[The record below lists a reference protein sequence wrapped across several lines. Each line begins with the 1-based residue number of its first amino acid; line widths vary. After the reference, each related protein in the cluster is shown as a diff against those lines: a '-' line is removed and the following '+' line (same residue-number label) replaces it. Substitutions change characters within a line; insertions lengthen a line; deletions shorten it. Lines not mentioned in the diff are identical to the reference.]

1 MNTVATL
8 LNLAC
13 GRPALADDDSHAL
26 RLQIVVGGLLAAI
39 ALASLWGLA
48 AGCRVLPVAMANLY
62 KLPMIV
68 LLSTLGAVPAGLL
81 AWKLTGAQYR
91 ATDLLANFTSGI
103 LSGTLVLVVLSPILA
118 LYYHSSAWAGPML
131 ALGSVF
137 LALFVGSLVFVRGVG
152 RRVGGSWKS
161 WSVVLPVLVT
171 IVMQLATLL
180 QLIAI
185 ASPILPEVTVFDGG
199 LDRVVG
205 GAVQQ
210 ITH

>member
-13 GRPALADDDSHAL
+13 GRPALADDDSHAQ
-26 RLQIVVGGLLAAI
+26 RLQIVIGGLLAAV

-48 AGCRVLPVAMANLY
+48 AGCRVLPVAIGNLY

-81 AWKLTGAQYR
+81 AWKLTGAEYR
-91 ATDLLANFTSGI
+91 ATDLLANFTSGV
-103 LSGTLVLVVLSPILA
+103 LSGTLVLVVLSPIVA

-137 LALFVGSLVFVRGVG
+137 LALFVGSLIFVRGVG
-152 RRVGGSWKS
+152 RRVGEGWKK
-161 WSVVLPVLVT
+161 WSVVLPVVVT
-171 IVMQLATLL
+171 IAMQLATLL

-199 LDRVVG
+199 LDRVLG
-205 GAVQQ
+205 GAAQ
-210 ITH
+210 HFSR

>member
-13 GRPALADDDSHAL
+13 GRPALDDDDSHAR
-26 RLQIVVGGLLAAI
+26 RLQIVIGGLLAAI
-39 ALASLWGLA
+39 ALASVWGLA
-48 AGCRVLPVAMANLY
+48 AGCRVLPVAISNLY
-62 KLPMIV
+62 KLPMVV

-91 ATDLLANFTSGI
+91 ATDLLANFTSGV
-103 LSGTLVLVVLSPILA
+103 LSGTLVLAVLSPILA

-137 LALFVGSLVFVRGVG
+137 VALFVGSLIFVRGVG
-152 RRVGGSWKS
+152 RRVGANWKS
-161 WSVVLPVLVT
+161 WSVVLPVVVT